1 MNKNKI
7 LYNSQ
12 NVYDLIKDNTEIIET
27 DNNVIFTPSA
37 MDIIKSKGIKIVYK
51 KDIADNC
58 GCSCVKDDST
68 EIVKQTIKILV
79 NKLNITDE
87 KIIKKVIA
95 EVLNRV
101 NSHFTGKGNGDVYAD
116 YKYGDYF
123 TIKMIALD
131 KSGYTSLNELERN
144 TIMTYDAF
152 ASGYNK
158 TRGNR

>member
-12 NVYDLIKDNTEIIET
+12 NVYDLIKDNTEIIEA

-58 GCSCVKDDST
+58 RCSCVKDEST

-87 KIIKKVIA
+87 KIIKKVIT

-101 NSHFTGKGNGDVYAD
+101 N
-116 YKYGDYF
+116 
-123 TIKMIALD
+123 L
-131 KSGYTSLNELERN
+131 
-144 TIMTYDAF
+144 
-152 ASGYNK
+152 
-158 TRGNR
+158 

>member
-12 NVYDLIKDNTEIIET
+12 NVYELIKDNTEIIEA
-27 DNNVIFTPSA
+27 DNNFIFTPSA

-58 GCSCVKDDST
+58 VKDDST

-87 KIIKKVIA
+87 KTIKKVIT

-101 NSHFTGKGNGDVYAD
+101 N
-116 YKYGDYF
+116 
-123 TIKMIALD
+123 L
-131 KSGYTSLNELERN
+131 
-144 TIMTYDAF
+144 
-152 ASGYNK
+152 
-158 TRGNR
+158 

>member
-79 NKLNITDE
+79 NKTPEPAFVLYVNGCEIQGQERFGHEVGTMPE
-87 KIIKKVIA
+87 GKIPDFLVEMGKTVADSGMDFADWMRENPDGVDLLAKKY
-95 EVLNRV
+95 L
-101 NSHFTGKGNGDVYAD
+101 
-116 YKYGDYF
+116 
-123 TIKMIALD
+123 
-131 KSGYTSLNELERN
+131 
-144 TIMTYDAF
+144 
-152 ASGYNK
+152 
-158 TRGNR
+158 